1 MASNIFNN
9 SLLDKL
15 TDWFLISSHIYKKQN
30 EEELTAINLCGV
42 MCWTFLKGQFAN
54 IKGRNGMQK
63 KIIQNKRGVKITLN
77 MNC

>member
-30 EEELTAINLCGV
+30 KEELKAINLCDV
-42 MCWTFLKGQFAN
+42 MCWAFLKGQFAN

-63 KIIQNKRGVKITLN
+63 KRIQNKRGVKITLN